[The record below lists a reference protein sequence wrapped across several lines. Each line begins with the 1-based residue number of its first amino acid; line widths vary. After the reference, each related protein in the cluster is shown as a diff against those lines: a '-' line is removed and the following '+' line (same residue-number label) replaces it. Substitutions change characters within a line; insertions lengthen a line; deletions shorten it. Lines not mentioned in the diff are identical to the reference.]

1 MLLVPL
7 NGADVNVMVLL
18 LTVYAELGFW
28 ATLSIVTWTW
38 ATDATGRDSV
48 NAVVDPLPLKK
59 STAGVKACVV
69 LVLPIKAMLCRQ

>member
-7 NGADVNVMVLL
+7 NGEDVNVMVLP

-28 ATLSIVTWTW
+28 ATLSIVTCTW

-48 NAVVDPLPLKK
+48 NAVVDPLPLK
-59 STAGVKACVV
+59 
-69 LVLPIKAMLCRQ
+69 

>member
-7 NGADVNVMVLL
+7 NGAEVNVMVLA

-48 NAVVDPLPLKK
+48 NAVVDPLPLK
-59 STAGVKACVV
+59 
-69 LVLPIKAMLCRQ
+69 

>member
-7 NGADVNVMVLL
+7 NGADVNVMVLA

-59 STAGVKACVV
+59 STAGVNACCVGE
-69 LVLPIKAMLCRQ
+69 LPIDAI

>member
-28 ATLSIVTWTW
+28 ATLSITTCTC

-48 NAVVDPLPLKK
+48 NAVVDPLPLK
-59 STAGVKACVV
+59 
-69 LVLPIKAMLCRQ
+69 